1 MNELKDIWHQEP
13 NGGDLL
19 EQMLQNKT
27 FRQANIQTP
36 LAKLKRNL
44 AIHIG
49 YAAIITIGY
58 ALIIYYFA
66 FWQVQACMYL
76 LIIFNL
82 WAMIT
87 SYKLYKN
94 IDLNLTGTNVLNEL
108 KKHYHAFMEWEKQ
121 SMRAGLMIYPFAA
134 AGGFMLGGAV
144 GSGKSPEVWLSDS
157 RIMIIMAIVVMVL
170 VPLGYLVAKGM
181 TKVAFGRY
189 VIQLRE
195 RINELEAE
203 G

>member
-1 MNELKDIWHQEP
+1 MNELKEIWQQDP

-27 FRQANIQTP
+27 FRHANIHTP

-49 YAAIITIGY
+49 YAVIITIGY
-58 ALIIYYFA
+58 ALIIFYFA
-66 FWQVQACMYL
+66 FWQVQACLFL

-82 WAMIT
+82 WAMAT
-87 SYKLYKN
+87 SYRLYKS
-94 IDLNLTGTNVLNEL
+94 IKPGITGTNVLNDL
-108 KKHYHAFMEWEKQ
+108 KKHYHTFMEWEKQ
-121 SMRAGLMIYPFAA
+121 SMRAGLLVYPFAA
-134 AGGFMLGGAV
+134 AGGFMLGGSL
-144 GSGKSPEVWLSDS
+144 GSGKSPEIWLSDT
-157 RIMIIMAIVVMVL
+157 RILLIMGIVVAVL
-170 VPLGYLVAKGM
+170 VPLGYLLAKWM

-189 VIQLRE
+189 VLQLKE
-195 RINELEAE
+195 RIDELEAE

>member
-1 MNELKDIWHQEP
+1 MNDLKEIWQQETS
-13 NGGDLL
+13 GGGLL
-19 EQMLQNKT
+19 EEMLQNKT
-27 FRQANIQTP
+27 FRHANIHTP
-36 LAKLKRNL
+36 LAKLKKNL

-66 FWQVQACMYL
+66 FWQVQACMFL

-82 WAMIT
+82 WAMVT
-87 SYKLYKN
+87 SYGLYKN
-94 IDLNLTGTNVLNEL
+94 IDVHLSGANVLNEL

-121 SMRAGLMIYPFAA
+121 SMRAGLIIYPFAA
-134 AGGFMLGGAV
+134 AGGFMLGVAV
-144 GSGKSPEVWLSDS
+144 GSGNSPEVWLAES
-157 RIMIIMAIVVMVL
+157 RVLIIMGIVIVVL
-170 VPLGYLVAKGM
+170 VPIGYFLAKWM

-189 VIQLRE
+189 VVQLRE

>member
-170 VPLGYLVAKGM
+170 VPLGYLVAKWM

-189 VIQLRE
+189 VFQLKE
-195 RINELEAE
+195 RIDELEAE

>member
-1 MNELKDIWHQEP
+1 MNELREIWQQEP
-13 NGGDLL
+13 GNADLL

-27 FRQANIQTP
+27 FRHGNFQTP

-58 ALIIYYFA
+58 ALIIFYFA
-66 FWQVQACMYL
+66 FWQVQACMVL
-76 LIIFNL
+76 LIAFNL
-82 WAMIT
+82 WAMVT
-87 SYKLYKN
+87 SYTLYQN
-94 IDLNLTGTNVLNEL
+94 IDLNLSGTNVLNEL

-170 VPLGYLVAKGM
+170 VPLGYLVAKWM
-181 TKVAFGRY
+181 TSVAFGRY
-189 VIQLRE
+189 VVQLRE

>member
-13 NGGDLL
+13 NGGNLL

-66 FWQVQACMYL
+66 FWQVQACMIL
-76 LIIFNL
+76 LIVFNL
-82 WAMIT
+82 WAMLT
-87 SYKLYKN
+87 SYNLYKN

-170 VPLGYLVAKGM
+170 VPLGYLVAKWM

-189 VIQLRE
+189 VFQLKE
-195 RINELEAE
+195 RIDELEAE

>member
-1 MNELKDIWHQEP
+1 MNDLKEIWQQEP
-13 NGGDLL
+13 GGADLL

-27 FRQANIQTP
+27 FRHSNIQTP

-49 YAAIITIGY
+49 YAVMITLGY

-66 FWQVQACMYL
+66 FWQVQACMLL
-76 LIIFNL
+76 LIGFNL
-82 WAMIT
+82 WAMVT
-87 SYKLYKN
+87 SWHLYKN
-94 IDLNLTGTNVLNEL
+94 IDLNLSASNVLKEL
-108 KKHYHAFMEWEKQ
+108 KKHYHAFREWEKQ

-144 GSGKSPEVWLSDS
+144 GSGKSPALWLNDT
-157 RIMIIMAIVVMVL
+157 RILIIMAVVVMVL
-170 VPLGYLVAKGM
+170 VPLGYLLAKWM

-189 VIQLRE
+189 VVQLKE
-195 RINELEAE
+195 RIDELEAE

>member
-1 MNELKDIWHQEP
+1 MNELKEIWQQEP
-13 NGGDLL
+13 NGGNLL

-66 FWQVQACMYL
+66 FWQVQACMIL
-76 LIIFNL
+76 LIVFNL
-82 WAMIT
+82 WAMLT
-87 SYKLYKN
+87 SYNLYKN

-170 VPLGYLVAKGM
+170 VPLGYLVAKWM

-189 VIQLRE
+189 VFQLKE
-195 RINELEAE
+195 RIDELEAE

>member
-1 MNELKDIWHQEP
+1 MNDLKEIWQQEA

-19 EQMLQNKT
+19 EQMLQSKT
-27 FRQANIQTP
+27 FRQSNIQTP
-36 LAKLKRNL
+36 LARLKRNL
-44 AIHIG
+44 GIHIG

-58 ALIIYYFA
+58 ALITWYFT
-66 FWQVQACMYL
+66 FWQVQACMVL
-76 LIIFNL
+76 LIAFNL
-82 WAMIT
+82 WAMVT
-87 SYKLYKN
+87 SYRLYKN
-94 IDLNLTGTNVLNEL
+94 IDLNLSATNVLNEL
-108 KKHYHAFMEWEKQ
+108 KKHDRAFTEWEKQ

-144 GSGKSPEVWLSDS
+144 GSGKSPEIWLSDH
-157 RIMIIMAIVVMVL
+157 RVLIIMGIVVLLL
-170 VPLGYLVAKGM
+170 VPLGYLAAKWM

-189 VIQLRE
+189 VMQLRE

>member
-189 VIQLRE
+189 VVQLRE